1 MFEQLVKCQ
10 HDFVKFQKSEL
21 LLLNPSRKPSSF
33 EFKVKIN
40 GRKLYP
46 SDTVKYLGVIFD
58 SSLNGVPISIQFVRN
73 CLGQSR
79 ANGMLSKI
87 RYYVSRDVLLSLYY
101 ALFHSHLS
109 YATNVWAL
117 NANST
122 KRILNLQKKAVRLMT
137 FSDFDAHSL
146 PLFTQLR
153 MLSFHDF
160 TKLTNIIFI
169 FNLLNYNL
177 PAPLYD
183 IFHLHDMTHLNL
195 RRSRRAKNWSLTLT

>member
-1 MFEQLVKCQ
+1 MVCK
-10 HDFVKFQKSEL
+10 
-21 LLLNPSRKPSSF
+21 
-33 EFKVKIN
+33 
-40 GRKLYP
+40 KL
-46 SDTVKYLGVIFD
+46 
-58 SSLNGVPISIQFVRN
+58 
-73 CLGQSR
+73 SR

-160 TKLTNIIFI
+160 TKFTNIIFI

-183 IFHLHDMTHLNL
+183 TFHLHDMTHLNL
-195 RRSRRAKNWSLTLT
+195 TPAELKLVSYAYLK